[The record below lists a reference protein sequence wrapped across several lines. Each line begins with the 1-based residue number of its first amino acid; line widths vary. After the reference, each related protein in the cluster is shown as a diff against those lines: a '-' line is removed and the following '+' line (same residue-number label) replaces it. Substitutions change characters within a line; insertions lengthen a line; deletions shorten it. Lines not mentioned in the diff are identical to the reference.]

1 MAIYPYFSTTIINK
15 DVLTN
20 SSFKAGMALVLDS
33 NGRAIKADSQSLVFD
48 TVGQKYG
55 KFLGF
60 AASDHDISGN
70 TIIIPDV
77 IGANYLDSNLNFVS
91 NENTEYSV
99 AKRSLLDYQDTAVSN
114 FYNASDLNTISK
126 RGIGVY
132 NTPGDYFV
140 TDQFNAVLHG
150 DFGLDSV
157 TITSL
162 NPGDL
167 LTFGGGINA
176 GKLVKVNIN
185 SFGPDVII
193 VGKVY
198 KHLPS
203 SGLLYFR
210 QVSYKLSFGT
220 NPYVIYTDPEN
231 PISYNGGNTLINLAN
246 SSQFFTLQNGPI
258 ASSNYIT
265 YDGTNDQAVINS
277 FSGTFSEATFMVWL
291 WRNGDQDQLDGIMTS
306 RGSSATGIIF
316 PLGSGTLLGW
326 MWNNGDFGNNTGLVV
341 PNQTWSLCVVSV
353 NSTSATISLNGA
365 FTVFG
370 GTRTA
375 TTLSGMTIGND
386 LGGRNFN
393 GRIGQ
398 AIFLNRALTQTQIT
412 NYYNATRGRYGV

>member
-77 IGANYLDSNLNFVS
+77 IGANYLDSNLNFVT

-99 AKRSLLDYQDTAVSN
+99 AKRSLLDYQDSAVSN

-150 DFGLDSV
+150 DFGLDSA

-210 QVSYKLSFGT
+210 QVNYKLSFGT

-246 SSQFFTLQNGPI
+246 SSQSFTLENGPV
-258 ASSNYIT
+258 ASSYYIT
-265 YDGTNDQAVINS
+265 YDGSNDQATNSS
-277 FSGTFSEATFMVWL
+277 FSASCSEATFIAWV
-291 WRNGDQDQLDGIMTS
+291 WRNGSQGAFTGIM
-306 RGSSATGIIF
+306 SAKLAGANMVINGTALGYNWNNATF
-316 PLGSGTLLGW
+316 GWGSGLTIP
-326 MWNNGDFGNNTGLVV
+326 D
-341 PNQTWSLCVVSV
+341 QTWSLCAISIS
-353 NSTSATISLNGA
+353 STFATACVNGA
-365 FTVFG
+365 FSINNVSHSSSFLGAIYLGTDSPG
-370 GTRTA
+370 G
-375 TTLSGMTIGND
+375 SGRF
-386 LGGRNFN
+386 LN

-398 AIFLNRALTQTQIT
+398 AILLNRALTQTQIT
-412 NYYNATRGRYGV
+412 NYYNVTRVRYGV